1 MAKRNTAFK
10 VENDVLDFEDEH
22 YSFSRK
28 GPRAKPSAQG
38 DHWVGII
45 ETLDSEHAYIFSLL
59 DTLERQSEKLQPRK
73 IPDYHLLL
81 DIVDYLTHYPGQYHH
96 PREDLLFAGLLK
108 CDKKFQ
114 GRLDRLEREHA
125 TLHKYNHE

>member
-1 MAKRNTAFK
+1 MAKLNSAK
-10 VENDVLDFEDEH
+10 KAANDVLDFEDER

-28 GPRAKPSAQG
+28 GPRAKTSAQG
-38 DHWVGII
+38 DQWVGII
-45 ETLDSEHAYIFSLL
+45 ETLYSEHAYISSLL

-81 DIVDYLTHYPGQYHH
+81 EVVDYLTHYPGQYHH
-96 PREDLLFAGLLK
+96 PREDLLFASLLK

-114 GRLDRLEREHA
+114 SRLDRLE
-125 TLHKYNHE
+125 